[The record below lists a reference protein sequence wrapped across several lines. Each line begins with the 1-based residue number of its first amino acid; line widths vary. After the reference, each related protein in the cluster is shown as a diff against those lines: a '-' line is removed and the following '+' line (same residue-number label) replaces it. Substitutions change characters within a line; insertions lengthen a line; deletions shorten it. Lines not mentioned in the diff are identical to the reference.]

1 MTELKSPGYDDAFNV
16 LCSWGR
22 TSRSRVCVQGTA
34 VVATVL
40 LWLLRIT
47 ELRCFNITS
56 SVYFLALALNFY
68 KVIVGFCPV
77 FLSVDLFPMSP
88 VFPCPCCVCFPVCAL
103 CDFFL

>member
-1 MTELKSPGYDDAFNV
+1 MMMLLTYCAHGAEQVGL
-16 LCSWGR
+16 
-22 TSRSRVCVQGTA
+22 VCVQGTA

-77 FLSVDLFPMSP
+77 FLSVDLFPI
-88 VFPCPCCVCFPVCAL
+88 PCPCCVCFPVCAL